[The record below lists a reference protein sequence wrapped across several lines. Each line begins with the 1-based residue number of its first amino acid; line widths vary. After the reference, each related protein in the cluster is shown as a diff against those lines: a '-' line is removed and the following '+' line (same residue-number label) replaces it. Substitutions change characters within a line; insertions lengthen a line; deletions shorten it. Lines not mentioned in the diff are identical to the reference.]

1 MEWSR
6 GPVIGRGSTATVS
19 LATSTASGHLLAL
32 KSADLSRS
40 LFLQREQSI
49 LSNLSSPYIVKYV
62 GSGVSHEDGGTPTYN
77 LCMEYAAGGTLRDEI
92 RRRGGRMGEGE
103 IGAVARRVLKGLEY
117 LHGEG
122 LAHCDIKPQ
131 NVLVDEAAGGAVIG
145 DFGCAKFVVEG
156 GSEVVGFSGT
166 PAFMAPEV
174 ARGEEQ
180 GFAADVWAVGCTV
193 IEMATGRNPWAEL
206 GGEDDPVSAL
216 YRIGFSGEIPAV
228 PSWLSEEASDFVGKC
243 LVRDPRE
250 RWSAR
255 GLLDHPFLHE
265 SESIDGFKEEAGE
278 RSPSC
283 VLDQGFWDSL
293 DDGGLDS
300 SEDLTVDEAFGS
312 RIPPGD
318 RIKSLITSASKFS
331 DWSSEEEGWITV
343 RSNESVEKDG
353 MLVDSESSS
362 VEQDA
367 ASPFW
372 DSTILDLDQ
381 EDEKE
386 ELGWSDADV
395 ESPAAGLEFD
405 SVDNVIVT
413 ISSSGDVNCVVKTQV
428 DENSNINDNSD
439 SSTPKSLVAPR
450 SFPAS
455 YSFFPERTKSKLNS
469 CKNRANPIAQSL
481 AYCSVLVETEGSHY
495 HVTLKHQP

>member
-1 MEWSR
+1 
-6 GPVIGRGSTATVS
+6 
-19 LATSTASGHLLAL
+19 
-32 KSADLSRS
+32 
-40 LFLQREQSI
+40 
-49 LSNLSSPYIVKYV
+49 
-62 GSGVSHEDGGTPTYN
+62 
-77 LCMEYAAGGTLRDEI
+77 
-92 RRRGGRMGEGE
+92 MGEGE

-117 LHGEG
+117 LHGKG

-180 GFAADVWAVGCTV
+180 GLAADVWAVGCTV

-255 GLLDHPFLHE
+255 ELLDHPFLRE
-265 SESIDGFKEEAGE
+265 SESIRGFKEEAGE

-293 DDGGLDS
+293 DGGGLDS
-300 SEDLTVDEAFGS
+300 SEDLTVDEVFGS

-318 RIKSLITSASKFS
+318 RIKSLISSASKFS

-343 RSNESVEKDG
+343 RNDHSVENDG
-353 MLVDSESSS
+353 LFLDSESSA

-367 ASPFW
+367 ASTFW
-372 DSTILDLDQ
+372 DSSILDFDH
-381 EDEKE
+381 EEE
-386 ELGWSDADV
+386 ELGRSDSDV

-413 ISSSGDVNCVVKTQV
+413 ISSSGDVNSVVKTQV
-428 DENSNINDNSD
+428 NENSNINDNSD

-455 YSFFPERTKSKLNS
+455 YSFFPVRTKSKLNS
-469 CKNRANPIAQSL
+469 CKNRADPIAQYL
-481 AYCSVLVETEGSHY
+481 AYCSVLVETEESHY